1 MTSHKTL
8 LAPVVKHAAVLP
20 DLAYQG
26 MTHKQLAY
34 CEARVGGLSA
44 TEAYRVAYNP
54 ADPKAPRVG
63 VLAYEVETGP
73 KVQAKLRELLAERG
87 SSTSLST
94 PITKDIVLNGIAAM
108 AMGTNDKPAVQLR
121 AWELL
126 GKAVGLFDK
135 DSDDTANQR
144 KPQSASDVD
153 AEIKR
158 RLASILGPTID
169 MQANPQPAPAAD
181 VEQRRRE
188 RRRKP
193 A

>member
-1 MTSHKTL
+1 MTNQKTL
-8 LAPVVKHAAVLP
+8 LAPVVTPSSVLP

-34 CEARVGGLSA
+34 CEARTGGLSA
-44 TEAYRVAYNP
+44 TDAYRVAYTP
-54 ADPKAPRVG
+54 ADPKASNVG
-63 VLAYEVETGP
+63 VKAYEVETNS

-87 SSTSLST
+87 ASTSLST

-108 AMGTNDKPAVQLR
+108 AMGSIDKPAVQLR

-126 GKAVGLFDK
+126 GKAIGLFDK
-135 DSDDTANQR
+135 DSDDTATSR
-144 KPQSASDVD
+144 RPQSASDVD

-169 MQANPQPAPAAD
+169 LQPNPSPSPAAD

-193 A
+193 G